1 MASNR
6 KVSNSVATPPT
17 PSTPST
23 PNRYSFRNSFH
34 FPPTYQVSNQDS
46 QHSQVNTSMDEIRD
60 IGGEEV
66 YQPQSRQPPSS
77 FYNQVVSHSPR
88 SHSRRPSLTNS
99 IRNGMRS
106 IGRKLSVSK
115 SKARES
121 GEQDEAESSQ
131 GALDGAVQAH
141 LQSLDLVN
149 SRPQTASRGFFA
161 SIPTRRPTTMPLFRA
176 DSTQSA
182 ASGSVLS
189 PASDAPHTIRTR
201 PSFHRQT
208 TTERQELFAGGAGAR
223 ASAALHNESLQ
234 IARATPLPPYSPRS
248 RSSSIEDIKDSESG
262 IGIIVH
268 DLERTRLRGPRV
280 AKLDPVDIL
289 APELLEH
296 ILSFLDAATIL
307 RLELVSKKWQILANS
322 QTVWRQVFFTKY
334 APSRHHKVKGAP
346 KQAGIGKNT
355 SGQDYRKLYQIRSL
369 IDQRWATGSAAATYL
384 YGHQDSVY
392 CVQFD
397 EDKIVTGSRD
407 QTVRIWDARTYQC
420 IRRLGPPR
428 DVNEQ
433 APLVYPEIEPRGTVP
448 FHRMDARSVEPA
460 SQPLQVWHAAS
471 VLCLQYDDEI
481 LVTGSSDFSAIV
493 WSIKQNYRPLFQ
505 LRGHTAGVLDVAI
518 DAHRIITC
526 SKDTTI
532 KIWNR
537 HTGVLI
543 KTLTGHQGPVNAVQV
558 RSNLLA
564 SASGDGCSKLWRLDT
579 GMCIKE
585 FHSAK
590 RGLACVEFSE
600 DGRSIFAGGND
611 RVIYE
616 YDTATGGIRR
626 ELSGHEDLVRSL
638 YLDSANRRLI
648 SGSYDHSI
656 KVWDSSRGTS
666 CTDGG
671 LIVDLQ
677 GWTSSWM
684 LAAKSNYRKIAAASQ
699 DGRVVIVDFGFGI
712 PGVEL
717 VEA

>member
-1 MASNR
+1 
-6 KVSNSVATPPT
+6 
-17 PSTPST
+17 
-23 PNRYSFRNSFH
+23 
-34 FPPTYQVSNQDS
+34 
-46 QHSQVNTSMDEIRD
+46 
-60 IGGEEV
+60 
-66 YQPQSRQPPSS
+66 
-77 FYNQVVSHSPR
+77 
-88 SHSRRPSLTNS
+88 
-99 IRNGMRS
+99 MRS

-115 SKARES
+115 GKSRE
-121 GEQDEAESSQ
+121 GTAQDESESSQ
-131 GALDGAVQAH
+131 GVPDRDVQAH
-141 LQSLDLVN
+141 TQNPEPVK
-149 SRPQTASRGFFA
+149 SRPQTASRGFFT
-161 SIPTRRPTTMPLFRA
+161 SLPTRRPTTTSLFRA
-176 DSTQSA
+176 DSTQSTT
-182 ASGSVLS
+182 SGSLTSPQLEVL
-189 PASDAPHTIRTR
+189 HTVRAR

-234 IARATPLPPYSPRS
+234 MARATPLPPYSPRS
-248 RSSSIEDIKDSESG
+248 RSCSLEDNKDSESG
-262 IGIIVH
+262 IGIIIH
-268 DLERTRLRGPRV
+268 DLERMRLHAPRV
-280 AKLDPVDIL
+280 AKLDPVEVL
-289 APELLEH
+289 APELVEQ
-296 ILSFLDAATIL
+296 IFSFLDAATIL
-307 RLELVSKKWQILANS
+307 RLELVSKKWQISAHS
-322 QTVWRQVFFTKY
+322 PTVWRQVFFTKF

-346 KQAGIGKNT
+346 KQAGLGKNT
-355 SGQDYRKLYQIRSL
+355 FGQDYRKLYQIRSL
-369 IDQRWATGSAAATYL
+369 IDQRWASGSAAATYL

-397 EDKIVTGSRD
+397 EDKIITGSRD
-407 QTVRIWDARTYQC
+407 QTIRIWDARTYQC
-420 IRRLGPPR
+420 TWTLGPPSGVHER
-428 DVNEQ
+428 R
-433 APLVYPEIEPRGTVP
+433 APLVYPEIEPRGHVP
-448 FHRMDARSVEPA
+448 FHRMDARSIEPTTYRL
-460 SQPLQVWHAAS
+460 PVWHAAS
-471 VLCLQYDDEI
+471 ILCLQYDDDI
-481 LVTGSSDFSAIV
+481 LVTGSSDFTAIV
-493 WSIKQNYRPLFQ
+493 WSVRQNYYPLFQ

-518 DAHRIITC
+518 DANRIITC

-537 HTGVLI
+537 HTGAII

-626 ELSGHEDLVRSL
+626 ELAGHDDLVRSL
-638 YLDSANRRLI
+638 YLDTANRRLI

-656 KVWDSSRGTS
+656 KVWDSSKGTS
-666 CTDGG
+666 QADGG

-699 DGRVVIVDFGFGI
+699 DGRVVVVDFGFGI
-712 PGVEL
+712 PGVDL